1 MRGDNEVKKASIVI
15 LSLIGAGMAIAPASG
30 AITVDGSL
38 SEWGVTIPNVA
49 DAPPAAWASSVG
61 AFSQEDGEVSP
72 GIGGQNYDIEAMYAV
87 VDGDTLFFALVT
99 GFDQGGEAGDILA
112 PHYDGGDIF
121 FNFGGAAGYNYAVR
135 ITEADSVSST
145 GIGNV
150 YSGDFSPSGNSY
162 LNTDDVMTPQHQVAN
177 PWRVDDAAVGGLGVT
192 LVGTTT
198 IAYNND
204 ASAADHNVY
213 EFALDLTALGLTGAD
228 VGSQGFNVHWTMEC
242 GNDYMDWAAPG
253 QLIVIPEP
261 ATMTLLGL
269 GLVGIAMRA
278 KRRSLM

>member
-1 MRGDNEVKKASIVI
+1 MRNTCTVMLV
-15 LSLIGAGMAIAPASG
+15 LFGAGMVLAPAAG

-38 SEWGVTIPNVA
+38 SDWGVTIPVVA
-49 DAPPAAWASSVG
+49 NAPSAAWTSSIG
-61 AFSQEDGEVSP
+61 AFAEEDGEVSP
-72 GIGGQNYDIEAMYAV
+72 GIGGQNYDVEAMYAV
-87 VDGDTLFFALVT
+87 VSGDTLFFALVT

-121 FNFGGAAGYNYAVR
+121 FNFGGAAGYNVAVR

-150 YSGDFSPSGNSY
+150 YVGDFSPSGGSY
-162 LNTDDVMTPQHQVAN
+162 INTHDVMTPQHQIAN
-177 PWRVDDAAVGGLGVT
+177 PWRVNDALVGGLGVT
-192 LVGTTT
+192 LVGTTA
-198 IAYNND
+198 IAYHND
-204 ASAADHNVY
+204 ATAADHNVY
-213 EFALDLTALGLTGAD
+213 EFALDLSALGLSGAD

-242 GNDYMDWAAPG
+242 GNDFMDWAAPG

-269 GLVGIAMRA
+269 GLAGIALRA
-278 KRRSLM
+278 RRRSLM